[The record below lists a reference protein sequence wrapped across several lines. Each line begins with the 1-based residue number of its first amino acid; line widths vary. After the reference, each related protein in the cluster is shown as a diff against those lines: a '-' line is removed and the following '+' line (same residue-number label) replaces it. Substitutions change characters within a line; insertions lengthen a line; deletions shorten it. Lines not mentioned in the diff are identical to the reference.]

1 MPFDLETFTQT
12 HTVTSLIALATGLI
26 VVFGMLAGSRLNGLT
41 AIYLLTS
48 VATSAGGFGFPF
60 DHFLPSHAISALSLV
75 LLLVAILAR
84 YVFHFAGAWR
94 WIYVVSTTLT
104 VYFLVFVA
112 VVQAF
117 MKVPALRALAP
128 TQSEPP
134 FTYVQGGVLIVFI
147 ILIIVALRAFHP
159 VGTAQRR

>member
-1 MPFDLETFTQT
+1 MAFDLSTFTAV
-12 HTVTSLIALATGLI
+12 HTAVSLLALATGVI
-26 VVFGMLAGSRLNGLT
+26 VVFGMLAGSRMNGLT

-60 DHFLPSHAISALSLV
+60 DHFLPSHFVAMLSLV

-84 YVFHFAGAWR
+84 YAFHLAGGWR
-94 WIYVVSTTLT
+94 AIYVVATALS

-117 MKVPALRALAP
+117 MKVPSLRALAP

-134 FTYVQGGVLIVFI
+134 FTYTQGGVLIVFI
-147 ILIIVALRAFHP
+147 MLTVAALRAFHP
-159 VGTAQRR
+159 ASAAQH